1 MAELITRNKKTNS
14 KNPKPLLRIEG
25 LTKYYNDETLA
36 IESIDLTINQGDLFA
51 LLGPS
56 GCGKSTLLRII
67 AGFETPTS
75 GKIYLADQD
84 ITNIAPYKRPIN
96 MMFQSYALF
105 PHMTVEENVAFGL
118 KQENL
123 SASQIYERVYEALDM
138 VDMTKFAK
146 RKPDQLSGGQQQRTA
161 LVRSLVKQPKILL
174 LDEPLGAL
182 DPKTREQTQLELIKI
197 QSLLDITFV
206 MVTHDQEEAMAM
218 ADCMAVMREGKVL
231 QIGTP
236 QEIYE
241 YPNSRFVAEF
251 VDSINLFEGKVCKKR
266 NSKKY
271 VGLDIT
277 ESDKIVMAYSEDD
290 QVGNIIWLGLRPEE
304 LDIDTRPAPKT
315 ENQVIGKIIDI
326 GFLGQKI
333 VYHVELSSNKFV
345 HVTVPTSERSKNP
358 GFVLGNT
365 VYLSWYYSEGVILKW

>member
-1 MAELITRNKKTNS
+1 MAELISRSKKNTQNA
-14 KNPKPLLRIEG
+14 KPLLYIEG
-25 LTKYYNDETLA
+25 VTKYYNDDAKAL
-36 IESIDLTINQGDLFA
+36 DDVNLTIRQGELFA

-67 AGFETPTS
+67 AGFEKPSS
-75 GKIYLADQD
+75 GRIILADQD
-84 ITNIAPYKRPIN
+84 ITDLPPYKRPIN

-105 PHMTVEENVAFGL
+105 PHMSVEDNVAFGL

-123 SASQIYERVYEALDM
+123 SKAQIYERVYEALET
-138 VDMTKFAK
+138 VGMTKFAK
-146 RKPDQLSGGQQQRTA
+146 RKPHQLSGGQMQRVA

-197 QSLLDITFV
+197 QSELNMTFI

-218 ADCMAVMREGKVL
+218 ADCMAVMKDGKVF

-251 VDSINLFEGKVCKKR
+251 VDSINLFEGKICKKP
-266 NSKKY
+266 NSKKH
-271 VGLDIT
+271 VGLSIAET
-277 ESDKIVMAYSEDD
+277 DKIIMSYCENAV
-290 QVGNIIWLGLRPEE
+290 VGETVWLGLRPEE
-304 LDIDTRPAPKT
+304 LDIDTKPAPKS
-315 ENQVIGKIIDI
+315 ENQVIGRIIDI

-333 VYHVELSSNKFV
+333 VYHIELSENKFV

-365 VYLSWYYSEGVILKW
+365 VYLSWYHSDGVIIRK

>member
-1 MAELITRNKKTNS
+1 MGELISRSKKINQ
-14 KNPKPLLRIEG
+14 NAKPLLHIEG
-25 LTKYYNDETLA
+25 ITKYYNDGTPA
-36 IESIDLTINQGDLFA
+36 IDNVNLTINQGDLFA

-67 AGFETPTS
+67 AGFEKPTS
-75 GKIYLADQD
+75 GRIILADED
-84 ITNIAPYKRPIN
+84 ITNLAPYKRPIN

-123 SASQIYERVYEALDM
+123 SKNLIHERVYEALEM
-138 VDMTKFAK
+138 VGMSKFAQ
-146 RKPDQLSGGQQQRTA
+146 RKPHQLSGGQKQRIA

-197 QSLLDITFV
+197 QSLLDITFI
-206 MVTHDQEEAMAM
+206 MVTHDQEEAMAL
-218 ADCMAVMREGKVL
+218 ADSMAVMKEGKIFQV
-231 QIGTP
+231 GTP

-241 YPNSRFVAEF
+241 YPRSRFVAEF
-251 VDSINLFEGKVCKKR
+251 VDSINLFEGRICKKR
-266 NSKKY
+266 NTKNY
-271 VGLDIT
+271 VGLTIPET
-277 ESDKIVMAYSEDD
+277 DKVIMAYSEEGEIGDM
-290 QVGNIIWLGLRPEE
+290 VWLGLRPEE
-304 LDIDTRPAPKT
+304 IDIDTKPAPKN

-333 VYHVELSSNKFV
+333 VYHVEIENDKCV

-358 GFVLGNT
+358 GFVLGRT
-365 VYLSWYYSEGVILKW
+365 VYLSWYHSEGVILKE

>member
-1 MAELITRNKKTNS
+1 MAEHISRIKKTKSNAQ
-14 KNPKPLLRIEG
+14 PLLRIEG
-25 LTKYYNDETLA
+25 ITKHYNDDTPA
-36 IESIDLTINQGDLFA
+36 IDDINLTINQGDLFA

-67 AGFETPTS
+67 AGFEKPSS
-75 GKIYLADQD
+75 GKIFLGDED
-84 ITNIAPYKRPIN
+84 ITNLTPYKRPIN

-123 SASQIYERVYEALDM
+123 SKTQIDERVYEALEM
-138 VDMTKFAK
+138 VDMTRFAK
-146 RKPDQLSGGQQQRTA
+146 RKPHQLSGGQMQRTA

-197 QSLLDITFV
+197 QSLLDITFI

-218 ADCMAVMREGKVL
+218 ADCMAVMKDGKIFQV
-231 QIGTP
+231 GTP

-271 VGLDIT
+271 IGMQIP
-277 ESDKIVMAYSEDD
+277 ESDEIIVAYSEDSE
-290 QVGNIIWLGLRPEE
+290 VGETVWLGLRPEE
-304 LDIDTRPAPKT
+304 LDIDTKPAPKN
-315 ENQVIGKIIDI
+315 ENQVMGKIIDI
-326 GFLGQKI
+326 GFLGHKI
-333 VYHVELSSNKFV
+333 VYHVELANKKCV

-358 GFVLGNT
+358 GLVLGKK
-365 VYLSWYYSEGVILKW
+365 VYLSWYHSEGVVLKE